1 MSSTKHKVIDFL
13 QSLGMDCL
21 DVDFDQTV
29 EYFIDQMQRGL
40 SGQESCLDM
49 IPTYVQAANEVP
61 TNKKVIVADAG
72 GTHFRVGTVYFDDN
86 KKAVI
91 ENLQKFS
98 MPAIE
103 RSLSK
108 VEFFEAMA
116 EYFRHVAS
124 SSKQVGFCFSYP
136 VEMFPSKDGRVI
148 RFAKEIKAEEV
159 IGQLV
164 GENLIATMDTMNMQT
179 PEKVVL
185 LNDTVATLL
194 AGVNYQNRLFDSYI
208 GFILGTGTNS
218 AYIEQ
223 NANIKKLSDLDCE
236 QTQIINMESGA
247 MMLAKRG
254 QLDIDFDAT
263 TANPGVHSFEKMI
276 SGAYLGPLS
285 LFTLKRACEAG
296 LFSKAV
302 AQAITKIDDLD
313 TRLTN
318 DFLHYPY
325 GDNPLAQTCGK
336 GTDDDV
342 TMAYWI
348 LNRLVERAAK
358 FAAIN
363 LSAAAI
369 KSGKGTNPVRPICVL
384 AEGTTFYQMK
394 TLRTRIQYYLKKYL
408 EDQRGVYVETVSID
422 NATLLGAAIAG
433 LTN

>member
-1 MSSTKHKVIDFL
+1 
-13 QSLGMDCL
+13 MDCL

-29 EYFIDQMQRGL
+29 GYFLDQMQRGL

-49 IPTYVQAANEVP
+49 ISTYVQAANEVP

-72 GTHFRVGTVYFDDN
+72 GTHFRVGTVYFDDH

-91 ENLQKFS
+91 ENLQKFP
-98 MPAIE
+98 MPGIE
-103 RSLSK
+103 RALGK
-108 VEFFEAMA
+108 VEFFETMGD
-116 EYFRHVAS
+116 YFRHVAS

-136 VEMFPSKDGRVI
+136 VQMLPNKDGRVI
-148 RFAKEIKAEEV
+148 RFAKEIKAPEV
-159 IGQLV
+159 IDQLV
-164 GENLIATMDTMNMQT
+164 GENLIATMSSMDMQA
-179 PEKVVL
+179 PEKVIL

-218 AYIEQ
+218 AYIEC
-223 NANIKKLSDLDCE
+223 NANITKLSGLDPA

-247 MMLAKRG
+247 MKLAKRG
-254 QLDIDFDAT
+254 QLDVDFDAT

-276 SGAYLGPLS
+276 SGAYLGPLG

-296 LFSKAV
+296 LFSTAV
-302 AQAITKIDDLD
+302 AGAIGAIDDLD
-313 TRLTN
+313 TRVAN
-318 DFLHYPY
+318 DFLHYPFR
-325 GDNPLAQTCGK
+325 DNPLAAACSR
-336 GTDDDV
+336 GTDEDV
-342 TMAYWI
+342 TTAYWI

-363 LSAAAI
+363 VSAAAI
-369 KSGKGTNPVRPICVL
+369 KSGKGTNPIRPICVL

-394 TLRTRIQYYLKKYL
+394 TLRTRIQYYLKRHL
-408 EDQRGVYVETVSID
+408 EDHHGVYVEIVSID
-422 NATLLGAAIAG
+422 HATLLGAAIAG